1 MSMAKT
7 DTKAARATRST
18 TRAEAA
24 SGPGETLIH
33 EGQLNSAGRRF
44 AIVVSRFNEL
54 IGERLVDG
62 ALDAIRRTGGS
73 TDDVE
78 IFHCPGAM
86 EIPGLLQRVV
96 DTGRFDGI
104 ICLGVVIRGATPHF
118 DLVVGQA
125 ISGISRLAATGQ
137 VAIACG
143 VLACETI
150 EQALE
155 RAGTKAG
162 NRGSDAA
169 MVAIEMAD
177 LYATLGAGRG

>member
-1 MSMAKT
+1 MAE
-7 DTKAARATRST
+7 TKKSARAAVRAT
-18 TRAEAA
+18 TAAAE
-24 SGPGETLIH
+24 TKLH
-33 EGQLNSAGRRF
+33 EGRLNSAGRRF

-54 IGERLVDG
+54 IGDRLVDG
-62 ALDAIRRTGGS
+62 ALDAIRRTGGAVE
-73 TDDVE
+73 DVE
-78 IFHCPGAM
+78 LFHCPGAM
-86 EIPGLLQRVV
+86 EIPGLLRKVV
-96 DTGRFDGI
+96 DTGRFDGVM
-104 ICLGVVIRGATPHF
+104 CLGVVIRGATPHF

-125 ISGISRLAATGQ
+125 IAGISRIAAEGQ

-162 NRGSDAA
+162 NRGADAA

-177 LYATLGAGRG
+177 LYASFGASGSRRG

>member
-1 MSMAKT
+1 MPSVKMDAMTHARTHAKT
-7 DTKAARATRST
+7 
-18 TRAEAA
+18 
-24 SGPGETLIH
+24 H
-33 EGQLNSAGRRF
+33 EGLLKSSGRRF
-44 AIVVSRFNEL
+44 AIVASRFNEL
-54 IGERLVDG
+54 IGDRLIDG

-73 TDDVE
+73 AEDVE
-78 IFHCPGAM
+78 IFRCPGAL

-125 ISGISRLAATGQ
+125 VAGIMRLASLGQ

-150 EQALE
+150 EQAIE

-162 NRGSDAA
+162 NRGADAA
-169 MVAIEMAD
+169 LVVIEMAD
-177 LYATLGAGRG
+177 LYASMGASAATPRRKK

>member
-1 MSMAKT
+1 MMSMAKVE
-7 DTKAARATRST
+7 TKRSARSARVSADSGTR
-18 TRAEAA
+18 
-24 SGPGETLIH
+24 IH
-33 EGQLNSAGRRF
+33 EGRLNSAGRRF
-44 AIVVSRFNEL
+44 AIVASRFNEL
-54 IGERLVDG
+54 IGDRLVEG

-78 IFHCPGAM
+78 IFRCPGAM

-96 DTGRFDGI
+96 DTGRFDGV

-125 ISGISRLAATGQ
+125 IAGISRIAGEGQ

-162 NRGSDAA
+162 NRGADAA

-177 LYATLGAGRG
+177 LYASFGAAAPGLG